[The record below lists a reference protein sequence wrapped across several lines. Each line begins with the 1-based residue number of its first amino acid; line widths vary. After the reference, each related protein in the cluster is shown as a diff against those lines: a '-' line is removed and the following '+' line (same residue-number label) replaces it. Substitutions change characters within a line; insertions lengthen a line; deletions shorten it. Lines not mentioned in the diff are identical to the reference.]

1 MTENLNLLTPAQV
14 AARLNISRSYCTRML
29 NRLHVPV
36 IRLGHR
42 TVRYRLE
49 DIDALIAH
57 LRSSDGGGK

>member
-14 AARLNISRSYCTRML
+14 AARLGISRSYCTRML
-29 NRLHVPV
+29 DRFNVPV

-42 TVRYRLE
+42 TVRYRSE